1 MDTGSLRD
9 SALSPSLSAGQSH
22 SQAQARN
29 QGHRMGAPQRGEK
42 PWGHELG
49 LSQPHRGLFT
59 GGGER
64 GAEMFPG
71 GPWGGTGP
79 AR

>member
-1 MDTGSLRD
+1 MRGGARDVDTGSLRD

-49 LSQPHRGLFT
+49 LSQPPQRVIYRWGR
-59 GGGER
+59 ER
-64 GAEMFPG
+64 S
-71 GPWGGTGP
+71 
-79 AR
+79 